1 MSLFGAYDWTL
12 SSSSGKFIYVIN
24 KSFYIE
30 ESSKDNMAVSLCS
43 INEDLNK
50 DIRSFRFNRST
61 KARAMILKIDQNTK
75 ELKGM

>member
-1 MSLFGAYDWTL
+1 
-12 SSSSGKFIYVIN
+12 
-24 KSFYIE
+24 
-30 ESSKDNMAVSLCS
+30 MAVSLCS

-75 ELKGM
+75 ELKGMKFKKKMYIRDYVGVVDSAA